1 MSIITSNASCN
12 PLSISVT
19 GKTNGSGTIS
29 WSLPTVPASG
39 TINSCKLTGTCTISD
54 SSGKPATVK
63 VNGTS
68 VSSGVAFTINL
79 GTGNTTTSVA
89 VTATG
94 PHKNTKSTITFSN
107 LVYTVDYEMPLV
119 LESISLNN
127 TTITVEKNK
136 TKTITAILNPSECLL
151 SDLQWSSNN
160 NNCKIYPNPTGYD
173 ESTDQQNNYG
183 LNCEILGYE
192 VGTSIITVT
201 TSDGT
206 KSASCTVTVVESI
219 NNDIEIIWDHGHVLS
234 ETGEIVS
241 MVDDG
246 DTYIYTH
253 MIHVDPIINE
263 YKLTITNQK
272 GFYLTAYSYDSN
284 CNYIGRLTQSNN
296 NYFVDDAV
304 NEVINLPDNASY
316 VRFRSSC
323 ILDKS
328 HKSLVDSQDKITINV
343 KAKYTVI
350 FKDWDGTVLNT
361 QQVVEGASATAPTNP
376 TRDGYDFTGWD
387 VSFSNI
393 TSNLTVTAQYSIK
406 TYTVTF
412 KDHDG
417 TTLKTQTV
425 THGNAAIAP
434 SDPTRDGY
442 DFTGWDKSFNNITS
456 DLTVTAQYTQIKI
469 EAIELDTNNIVLS
482 TGETATVQAHISP
495 AQSIEKV
502 KWSVNN
508 SNVLLTANNMDND
521 DDGEEET
528 SSSIILYYQEIFPEA
543 NNCTIRM
550 TNNSFKLTSFSS
562 SDASVSLY
570 IDGLNPSYD
579 YYLTFNHTEGVE
591 IEIRT
596 EQGSLYEE
604 GLKKSEDTFKGYEL
618 NLNTGYTFKFYHKN
632 GTTSN
637 WEVTNLLV
645 VNQNGTFVT
654 VPIAADDNLVAYI
667 TGVSEGESILTCS
680 NQDRTVIATC
690 NITVKPEQP
699 EAGMNNIKLGS
710 DTIKNMYIGDS
721 RIIQMYLNGQPLM

>member
-1 MSIITSNASCN
+1 MATATVTSTPTTSNLT
-12 PLSISVT
+12 LSGNKQV
-19 GKTNGSGTIS
+19 SGTIS
-29 WSLPTVPASG
+29 WSTPAVPSG
-39 TINSCKLTGTCTISD
+39 AIISSCVLTGVATTNMSKGD
-54 SSGKPATVK
+54 ATVT
-63 VNGTS
+63 VNGKTVGTTGAQFSIDLGTTNSVTS
-68 VSSGVAFTINL
+68 VPTTAKGGNKNAAGTVKFT
-79 GTGNTTTSVA
+79 G
-89 VTATG
+89 
-94 PHKNTKSTITFSN
+94 
-107 LVYTVDYEMPLV
+107 LVYTVTYE
-119 LESISLNN
+119 E
-127 TTITVEKNK
+127 
-136 TKTITAILNPSECLL
+136 AI
-151 SDLQWSSNN
+151 
-160 NNCKIYPNPTGYD
+160 
-173 ESTDQQNNYG
+173 
-183 LNCEILGYE
+183 
-192 VGTSIITVT
+192 
-201 TSDGT
+201 
-206 KSASCTVTVVESI
+206 
-219 NNDIEIIWDHGHVLS
+219 
-234 ETGEIVS
+234 
-241 MVDDG
+241 
-246 DTYIYTH
+246 
-253 MIHVDPIINE
+253 
-263 YKLTITNQK
+263 
-272 GFYLTAYSYDSN
+272 
-284 CNYIGRLTQSNN
+284 
-296 NYFVDDAV
+296 
-304 NEVINLPDNASY
+304 
-316 VRFRSSC
+316 
-323 ILDKS
+323 
-328 HKSLVDSQDKITINV
+328 
-343 KAKYTVI
+343 
-350 FKDWDGTVLNT
+350 
-361 QQVVEGASATAPTNP
+361 APKP
-376 TRDGYDFTGWD
+376 
-387 VSFSNI
+387 V
-393 TSNLTVTAQYSIK
+393 
-406 TYTVTF
+406 YTVTF
-412 KDHDG
+412 KDWDG

-425 THGNAAIAP
+425 EEGSGATAP
-434 SDPTRDGY
+434 NNPTRDGY

-618 NLNTGYTFKFYHKN
+618 SLNTGYTFKFYHVN

-680 NQDRTVIATC
+680 NQDGTVIATC
-690 NITVKPEQP
+690 NITVKNIIEWTGIGTVATGLRAHDVEHNNYKINLDWDTQYFDIIVTEEFNYKTNSSGTLINIAYLDDIIIGNNNYVPTLFVMDNIDISIYRSVDEAIYRSVDEAPSYKFERNYPFTIRYATEGIYIVHDSVSNLIMERNYELETIHFNEDGFDNKPLSNTENGDYDVAFDLVVSERLEQP

>member
-1 MSIITSNASCN
+1 MATITSNASCS
-12 PLSISVT
+12 PSSITVSKQNT
-19 GKTNGSGTIS
+19 STGTIS
-29 WSLPTVPASG
+29 WTKPTVPSGASIVSCVLTG
-39 TINSCKLTGTCTISD
+39 SASFNTTNKGSTVTINSTSISTGSF
-54 SSGKPATVK
+54 S
-63 VNGTS
+63 VNLETSNDKTS
-68 VSSGVAFTINL
+68 VTVSCKGK
-79 GTGNTTTSVA
+79 
-89 VTATG
+89 
-94 PHKNTKSTITFSN
+94 HKNTNDTVTFSG
-107 LVYTVDYEMPLV
+107 LVYTVTY
-119 LESISLNN
+119 SL
-127 TTITVEKNK
+127 
-136 TKTITAILNPSECLL
+136 S
-151 SDLQWSSNN
+151 
-160 NNCKIYPNPTGYD
+160 Y
-173 ESTDQQNNYG
+173 
-183 LNCEILGYE
+183 
-192 VGTSIITVT
+192 TVT
-201 TSDGT
+201 
-206 KSASCTVTVVESI
+206 
-219 NNDIEIIWDHGHVLS
+219 
-234 ETGEIVS
+234 
-241 MVDDG
+241 
-246 DTYIYTH
+246 
-253 MIHVDPIINE
+253 
-263 YKLTITNQK
+263 
-272 GFYLTAYSYDSN
+272 
-284 CNYIGRLTQSNN
+284 
-296 NYFVDDAV
+296 
-304 NEVINLPDNASY
+304 
-316 VRFRSSC
+316 
-323 ILDKS
+323 
-328 HKSLVDSQDKITINV
+328 
-343 KAKYTVI
+343 
-350 FKDWDGTVLNT
+350 FKDYDGTVLKT
-361 QQVVEGASATAPTNP
+361 QTVESGKSATAPSNP
-376 TRDGYDFTGWD
+376 TRAGYDFTGWD
-387 VSFSNI
+387 VNFSNI

-528 SSSIILYYQEIFPEA
+528 SSSIILYYQEIFPVA

-618 NLNTGYTFKFYHKN
+618 SLNTGYTFKFYHKN

-690 NITVKPEQP
+690 NITVKSEQP

>member
-1 MSIITSNASCN
+1 MATVTSTPTA
-12 PLSISVT
+12 
-19 GKTNGSGTIS
+19 GSLTVSGNTQVNGTIS
-29 WSLPTVPASG
+29 WSKPTVPSG
-39 TINSCKLTGTCTISD
+39 ATISSCVLTGTATASMKGSAIITVD
-54 SSGKPATVK
+54 GTTVTSGTQ
-63 VNGTS
+63 
-68 VSSGVAFTINL
+68 FTINL
-79 GTGNTTTSVA
+79 GTANNTTSVTT
-89 VTATG
+89 TAKG
-94 PHKNTKSTITFSN
+94 GNKNTKGTVSFSN
-107 LVYTVDYEMPLV
+107 LVYTVNYE
-119 LESISLNN
+119 E
-127 TTITVEKNK
+127 
-136 TKTITAILNPSECLL
+136 AIAP
-151 SDLQWSSNN
+151 
-160 NNCKIYPNPTGYD
+160 KPAY
-173 ESTDQQNNYG
+173 
-183 LNCEILGYE
+183 
-192 VGTSIITVT
+192 TVT
-201 TSDGT
+201 
-206 KSASCTVTVVESI
+206 
-219 NNDIEIIWDHGHVLS
+219 
-234 ETGEIVS
+234 
-241 MVDDG
+241 
-246 DTYIYTH
+246 
-253 MIHVDPIINE
+253 
-263 YKLTITNQK
+263 
-272 GFYLTAYSYDSN
+272 
-284 CNYIGRLTQSNN
+284 
-296 NYFVDDAV
+296 
-304 NEVINLPDNASY
+304 
-316 VRFRSSC
+316 
-323 ILDKS
+323 
-328 HKSLVDSQDKITINV
+328 
-343 KAKYTVI
+343 
-350 FKDWDGTVLNT
+350 FKDWDGTTLKT
-361 QQVVEGASATAPTNP
+361 QTVEEGSGATAPNNP

-406 TYTVTF
+406 TYIVTF

-442 DFTGWDKSFNNITS
+442 NFTGWDKSFNNIIS
-456 DLTVTAQYTQIKI
+456 NLTVTAQYTQIKI

-521 DDGEEET
+521 DDGEEEA
-528 SSSIILYYQEIFPEA
+528 SSSIILYYQEVVPEA

-618 NLNTGYTFKFYHKN
+618 SSNTGYTFKFYHKN

-645 VNQNGTFVT
+645 VNQNGTYIT
-654 VPIAADDNLVAYI
+654 EPIAADDNLVAYI

>member
-1 MSIITSNASCN
+1 MATVKSTPTA
-12 PLSISVT
+12 
-19 GKTNGSGTIS
+19 GSLTVSGETQVNGTIS
-29 WSLPTVPASG
+29 WSKPTVPSG
-39 TINSCKLTGTCTISD
+39 AIISSCVLTGVATTNMSK
-54 SSGKPATVK
+54 GNATVT
-63 VNGTS
+63 VNGKTVGTTGAQFSIDLGTTNSVTS
-68 VSSGVAFTINL
+68 VPTTAKGGNKNAAGTVKFT
-79 GTGNTTTSVA
+79 G
-89 VTATG
+89 
-94 PHKNTKSTITFSN
+94 
-107 LVYTVDYEMPLV
+107 LVYTVTYE
-119 LESISLNN
+119 E
-127 TTITVEKNK
+127 
-136 TKTITAILNPSECLL
+136 AIAP
-151 SDLQWSSNN
+151 
-160 NNCKIYPNPTGYD
+160 KPAY
-173 ESTDQQNNYG
+173 
-183 LNCEILGYE
+183 
-192 VGTSIITVT
+192 TVT
-201 TSDGT
+201 
-206 KSASCTVTVVESI
+206 
-219 NNDIEIIWDHGHVLS
+219 
-234 ETGEIVS
+234 
-241 MVDDG
+241 
-246 DTYIYTH
+246 
-253 MIHVDPIINE
+253 
-263 YKLTITNQK
+263 
-272 GFYLTAYSYDSN
+272 
-284 CNYIGRLTQSNN
+284 
-296 NYFVDDAV
+296 
-304 NEVINLPDNASY
+304 
-316 VRFRSSC
+316 
-323 ILDKS
+323 
-328 HKSLVDSQDKITINV
+328 
-343 KAKYTVI
+343 
-350 FKDWDGTVLNT
+350 FKDWDGTTLKT
-361 QQVVEGASATAPTNP
+361 QTVEEGSGATAPNNP

-618 NLNTGYTFKFYHKN
+618 SLNTGYTFKFYHKN

-690 NITVKPEQP
+690 NITVKS
-699 EAGMNNIKLGS
+699 GMNNIKLGS

>member
-1 MSIITSNASCN
+1 MATVKSTPTA
-12 PLSISVT
+12 
-19 GKTNGSGTIS
+19 GSLTVSGNTQVNGTIS
-29 WSLPTVPASG
+29 WSKPTVPSG
-39 TINSCKLTGTCTISD
+39 ATISSCVLTGTATTNMSK
-54 SSGKPATVK
+54 GNATVT
-63 VNGTS
+63 VNGKTVGTTGAQFSIDLGTTNSVTS
-68 VSSGVAFTINL
+68 VPTTAKGGNKNAAGTVKFT
-79 GTGNTTTSVA
+79 G
-89 VTATG
+89 
-94 PHKNTKSTITFSN
+94 
-107 LVYTVDYEMPLV
+107 LVYTVTYE
-119 LESISLNN
+119 E
-127 TTITVEKNK
+127 
-136 TKTITAILNPSECLL
+136 AIAP
-151 SDLQWSSNN
+151 
-160 NNCKIYPNPTGYD
+160 KPAY
-173 ESTDQQNNYG
+173 
-183 LNCEILGYE
+183 
-192 VGTSIITVT
+192 TVT
-201 TSDGT
+201 
-206 KSASCTVTVVESI
+206 
-219 NNDIEIIWDHGHVLS
+219 
-234 ETGEIVS
+234 
-241 MVDDG
+241 
-246 DTYIYTH
+246 
-253 MIHVDPIINE
+253 
-263 YKLTITNQK
+263 
-272 GFYLTAYSYDSN
+272 
-284 CNYIGRLTQSNN
+284 
-296 NYFVDDAV
+296 
-304 NEVINLPDNASY
+304 
-316 VRFRSSC
+316 
-323 ILDKS
+323 
-328 HKSLVDSQDKITINV
+328 
-343 KAKYTVI
+343 
-350 FKDWDGTVLNT
+350 FKDWDGTTLKT
-361 QQVVEGASATAPTNP
+361 QTVEEGSGATAPNNP

-406 TYTVTF
+406 TYIVTF

-442 DFTGWDKSFNNITS
+442 DFTGWDKSFNNIIS
-456 DLTVTAQYTQIKI
+456 NLTVTAQYTQIKI

-528 SSSIILYYQEIFPEA
+528 SSSIKLYYQEVFPET

-596 EQGSLYEE
+596 EQGSLYEG

-618 NLNTGYTFKFYHKN
+618 SLNTGYTFKFYHVN

-645 VNQNGTFVT
+645 VNQNGTYVSE
-654 VPIAADDNLVAYI
+654 PIAADDNLVAYI

-680 NQDRTVIATC
+680 NQDGTVIATC
-690 NITVKPEQP
+690 NITVKSEEPD
-699 EAGMNNIKLGS
+699 NNELVQGDINEDGTFNDESTTVVRTK
-710 DTIKNMYIGDS
+710 YIDISGKKSIQVNVLTENVYISACYLYNANKELVKVIEIPADKKRKFGVNLQELIAQIIEDEGGD
-721 RIIQMYLNGQPLM
+721 Q